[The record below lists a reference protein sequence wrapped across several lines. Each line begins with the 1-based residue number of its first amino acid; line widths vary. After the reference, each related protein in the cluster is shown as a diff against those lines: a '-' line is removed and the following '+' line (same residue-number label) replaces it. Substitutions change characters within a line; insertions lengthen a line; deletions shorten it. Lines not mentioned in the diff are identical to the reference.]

1 MAQPRKLIEKAYGFP
16 FPDDLYAFHDFVREH
31 GKRCVPLGVRIDGP
45 LALLTKQRPDAERFY
60 DDPPELFT
68 VLTGNIDGLHWGYW
82 FDHPGKSEPVVAS
95 YYANDV
101 FEIRVDGSTLFEAV
115 RGQLEAFHR
124 DAEDSCEDDPVNAA
138 GYRKQLD
145 DYADTREALAKHSN
159 VLRKRREI
167 GSRYLDKYVRTAKPA
182 TKRRPIAP
190 TRSKIGIVVDKKHYR
205 PLAKN
210 DPFQAPGYR
219 PKAPGGDP
227 GRRHRAQGG
236 GPWLPGRRAEAGTR
250 PLDLQGAP
258 RRQPRDAGAGVF
270 GAGPGRAPPAA
281 REGDR
286 VPAGVRRIGVRP
298 PDRVLN
304 GSLTRPAA
312 PAPIASLPRRAPSG
326 S

>member
-16 FPDDLYAFHDFVREH
+16 FPDDLYAFHDFVQTH
-31 GKRCVPLGVRIDGP
+31 GKRCAPLGVRIDGP

-68 VLTGNIDGLHWGYW
+68 VLTGNVDGLHWGYW

-145 DYADTREALAKHSN
+145 DYAETREALAKHSN
-159 VLRKRREI
+159 VLHKRREI
-167 GSRYLDKYVRTAKPA
+167 GSRYLDRYVRTAKPP

-205 PLAKN
+205 PLARN

-219 PKAPGGDP
+219 PKAPEVTRVVATARKAAARGFP
-227 GRRHRAQGG
+227 GAALKLGHDLWIYKEHHAASHEMLELAYAALGRDVLRQQLAKAIAY
-236 GPWLPGRRAEAGTR
+236 RRAC
-250 PLDLQGAP
+250 DGA
-258 RRQPRDAGAGVF
+258 A
-270 GAGPGRAPPAA
+270 
-281 REGDR
+281 
-286 VPAGVRRIGVRP
+286 
-298 PDRVLN
+298 
-304 GSLTRPAA
+304 
-312 PAPIASLPRRAPSG
+312 
-326 S
+326 

>member
-1 MAQPRKLIEKAYGFP
+1 MAQERKLIQKAYGFP
-16 FPDDLYAFHDFVREH
+16 FPDDLYAFHDFVQVH

-101 FEIRVDGSTLFEAV
+101 FELRIDGSTLFEAV

-138 GYRKQLD
+138 GYRKRLD
-145 DYADTREALAKHSN
+145 DYAETREALATHSH

-167 GSRYLDKYVRTAKPA
+167 GSRYLDKYIRTAKPP

-210 DPFQAPGYR
+210 DPFQVPGYR
-219 PKAPGGDP
+219 PKAP
-227 GRRHRAQGG
+227 
-236 GPWLPGRRAEAGTR
+236 EVTR
-250 PLDLQGAP
+250 VVATA
-258 RRQPRDAGAGVF
+258 RKA
-270 GAGPGRAPPAA
+270 AA
-281 REGDR
+281 RGFPGAALKLGHDLWIYKEHHAASHEMLELAYSALGRD
-286 VPAGVRRIGVRP
+286 
-298 PDRVLN
+298 VLRQQLAKAVAYRQACD
-304 GSLTRPAA
+304 GSA
-312 PAPIASLPRRAPSG
+312 
-326 S
+326 

>member
-1 MAQPRKLIEKAYGFP
+1 MAQERKLIEKAYGFP
-16 FPDDLYAFHDFVREH
+16 FPDDLYAFHDFVQTH

-45 LALLTKQRPDAERFY
+45 LALLTKKRPDAERFY

-82 FDHPGKSEPVVAS
+82 FDHPGKSEPIVAS

-101 FEIRVDGSTLFEAV
+101 FELRVDGSTLFEAV

-145 DYADTREALAKHSN
+145 DYADTREALAQHST

-205 PLAKN
+205 PLAKT

-219 PKAPGGDP
+219 PKTPEVTRVVATARKAAARGFPGAALKLGHDLWIYKEHHAASHEMLELAYAAL
-227 GRRHRAQGG
+227 GRDVLRQQLAKAIAY
-236 GPWLPGRRAEAGTR
+236 RRAC
-250 PLDLQGAP
+250 DGA
-258 RRQPRDAGAGVF
+258 A
-270 GAGPGRAPPAA
+270 
-281 REGDR
+281 
-286 VPAGVRRIGVRP
+286 
-298 PDRVLN
+298 
-304 GSLTRPAA
+304 
-312 PAPIASLPRRAPSG
+312 
-326 S
+326 